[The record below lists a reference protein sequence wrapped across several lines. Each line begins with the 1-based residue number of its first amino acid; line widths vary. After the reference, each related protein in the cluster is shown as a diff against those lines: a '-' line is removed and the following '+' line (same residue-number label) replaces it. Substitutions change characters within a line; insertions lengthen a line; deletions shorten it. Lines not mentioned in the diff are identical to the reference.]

1 MLHEQECRLLDSGA
15 LPFAPLN
22 HDGHRVEVLL
32 LGPGDDLH
40 VVLVH
45 DGPHVRA
52 VCVGSRLDKY
62 KCYRHMKLRH
72 DDITWKLGMIGRS
85 KLNNSGVSSLTL
97 ALALSTPPIS
107 PAMDT

>member
-1 MLHEQECRLLDSGA
+1 MYSIRTKDTAKIKICTVPHLAEMLHEQECCLLYSGA
-15 LPFAPLN
+15 LPFAPLD

-52 VCVGSRLDKY
+52 VGVGSRLDKY
-62 KCYRHMKLRH
+62 VQM
-72 DDITWKLGMIGRS
+72 
-85 KLNNSGVSSLTL
+85 SS
-97 ALALSTPPIS
+97 
-107 PAMDT
+107 